1 MTFKEL
7 KEMEDYKLADLI
19 DVINEDGEELNINDI
34 TDETE
39 IIAWNKSLDSTC
51 IELMVKN
58 HVSRLREAF
67 KVEKGD

>member
-7 KEMEDYKLADLI
+7 KEMEDYKLADLLDI
-19 DVINEDGEELNINDI
+19 INEDGEELNLNDI

-51 IELMVKN
+51 IEVMVKN
-58 HVSRLREAF
+58 KGENKYERKQRENN
-67 KVEKGD
+67 

>member
-1 MTFKEL
+1 MIFKEL
-7 KEMEDYKLADLI
+7 KEMEDYKLADLLDI
-19 DVINEDGEELNINDI
+19 INEDGEELDINDI

-58 HVSRLREAF
+58 HVSRSKEAF
-67 KVEKGD
+67 KVEKGI

>member
-7 KEMEDYKLADLI
+7 KQIEDYKLVDFI
-19 DVINEDGEELNINDI
+19 DIINEDGEELNRYDI

-51 IELMVKN
+51 IEVMVKN
-58 HVSRLREAF
+58 YIRG
-67 KVEKGD
+67 GDVNEINN

>member
-39 IIAWNKSLDSTC
+39 IIAWNKSLDLTC

-58 HVSRLREAF
+58 YARKF
-67 KVEKGD
+67 